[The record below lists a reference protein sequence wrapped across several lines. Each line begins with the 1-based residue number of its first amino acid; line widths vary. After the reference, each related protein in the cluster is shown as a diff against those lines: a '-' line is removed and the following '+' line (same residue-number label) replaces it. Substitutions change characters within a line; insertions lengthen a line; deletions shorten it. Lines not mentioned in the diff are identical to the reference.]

1 MIEKIKAFF
10 NKKIAKIIGGIAT
23 EIAALAL
30 IICGI
35 AAKDI
40 IPQVTTIIVGVLA
53 AGAGAITIIKGI
65 KTEEEQP

>member
-35 AAKDI
+35 ASKDI
-40 IPQVTTIIVGVLA
+40 IPKITTVIVGVLA
-53 AGAGAITIIKGI
+53 TSAGAITIIKGI

>member
-10 NKKIAKIIGGIAT
+10 NKKIAKIIGGIAI

-35 AAKDI
+35 ASKDI
-40 IPQVTTIIVGVLA
+40 IPKITTVIVGVLA
-53 AGAGAITIIKGI
+53 TSAGAITIIKGI